1 MPSNVKVLL
10 VDDNPMVLGML
21 KQTLS
26 PLAEVSTAGDA
37 ADALLKAVDD
47 APDVLISDYRMPG
60 MDGRQLLE
68 KLKSRPATANIAVIL
83 MASKSDI
90 SEKLTHQEGAEDYI
104 EKPFFLKDAT
114 QRIKRVIDRIALEKL
129 AKAAPSDGILRGSL
143 SQMNV
148 VDLVQSLEMGRKSC
162 SLTMMNG
169 DDKCEMFF
177 SQGQVKHAA
186 YGSISGDEAVFKVL
200 RWTDGNFEVD
210 FDGKTTKETTTLNT
224 QGLLMEGLRLLDE
237 SQRDATE
244 GEDVLLDT

>member
-1 MPSNVKVLL
+1 MSSNVKILL

-21 KQTLS
+21 KQALS

-47 APDVLISDYRMPG
+47 TPDLLISDYRMPG

-68 KLKSRPATANIAVIL
+68 KLKSRPATAGITVIL

-90 SEKLTHQEGAEDYI
+90 NERLAHHESAEDHI

-114 QRIKRVIDRIALEKL
+114 QRIKRVIDRIALEKM

-162 SLTMMNG
+162 SLTMTNA
-169 DDKCEMFF
+169 DDKCELYF

-186 YGSISGDEAVFKVL
+186 YGSITGDEAVFKVL
-200 RWTDGNFEVD
+200 RWTDGNFQVD
-210 FDGKTTKETTTLNT
+210 FDGKTAQQTTTLNT
-224 QGLLMEGLRLLDE
+224 QGLLMEGLRQLDE
-237 SQRDATE
+237 AHRDAAE